1 MGKGTLGGLILVLF
15 LWGWAHA
22 AAPET
27 PPEPA
32 DHGSQAGEQQESG
45 APQVEL
51 PNTTGPIITDTALT
65 QEYKTW
71 AVQITPTLNLI
82 GGVYNAHWQ
91 RRAAG
96 SNQPTTVRDIPA
108 PGNYKSFLVPTE
120 IYYGLTPR
128 MDVSVVVPFQ
138 QNWASNVGPS
148 AGRPPSAAWGTRACS
163 CATGCSTAAPPPPRS
178 PAMSRSCS
186 PPATPAPWSRNS

>member
-1 MGKGTLGGLILVLF
+1 MGKGTLCGFLLVLF

-22 AAPET
+22 APET

-32 DHGSQAGEQQESG
+32 SHGSQAGEQQESG

-71 AVQITPTLNLI
+71 AVQITPTLNLT

-96 SNQPTTVRDIPA
+96 GNQPTTVRDIPA
-108 PGNYKSFLVPTE
+108 PGNYKSFLVPAE

-128 MDVSVVVPFQ
+128 MDVSVVRCLL
-138 QNWASNVGPS
+138 SKTGPATWRPP
-148 AGRPPSAAWGTRACS
+148 AGRPTSPAWGI
-163 CATGCSTAAPPPPRS
+163 
-178 PAMSRSCS
+178 
-186 PPATPAPWSRNS
+186 

>member
-1 MGKGTLGGLILVLF
+1 MGKGTLCGFLLVLF

-22 AAPET
+22 APET

-32 DHGSQAGEQQESG
+32 GHGSQAGEQQESG

-71 AVQITPTLNLI
+71 AVQITPTLNLT

-96 SNQPTTVRDIPA
+96 GNQPTTVREIPA
-108 PGNYKSFLVPTE
+108 PGNYKSFLVPAE

-128 MDVSVVVPFQ
+128 MDVSVD
-138 QNWASNVGPS
+138 S
-148 AGRPPSAAWGTRACS
+148 AF
-163 CATGCSTAAPPPPRS
+163 
-178 PAMSRSCS
+178 
-186 PPATPAPWSRNS
+186 